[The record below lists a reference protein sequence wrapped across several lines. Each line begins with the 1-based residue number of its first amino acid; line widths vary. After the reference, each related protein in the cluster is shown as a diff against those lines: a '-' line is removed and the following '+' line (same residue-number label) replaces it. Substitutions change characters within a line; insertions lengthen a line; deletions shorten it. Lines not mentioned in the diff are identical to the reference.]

1 MNVLDKRAT
10 GMQGEMPQHPRVRL
24 LGVKD
29 ILAKRTPQLTSV
41 DPQLSLLAAL
51 RLMHEQNL
59 AALMVVAEDCRCG
72 IFSVDDFAR
81 LALQSGSAALSLPVG
96 EAVIRDAVFAS
107 PDDSVQVCLQLMA
120 ERKLR
125 FLPVKQDGKPVD
137 MLSLDELLGEL
148 VEYYGK
154 IIKANELD
162 QQLLFL
168 RGTYSC

>member
-10 GMQGEMPQHPRVRL
+10 GVQGEMPQHPRVRS
-24 LGVKD
+24 LGVRD
-29 ILAKRTPQLTSV
+29 ILAKRIPRLACV

-51 RLMHEQNL
+51 SLMHERNL
-59 AALMVVAEDCRCG
+59 AALVVGVEDCRCG

-81 LALQSGSAALSLPVG
+81 LTRHSGSAALSLPVG
-96 EAVIRDAVFAS
+96 EAVIRDTAFAS
-107 PDDSVQVCLQLMA
+107 PDDSAQVCLQLMV